1 MSELRDF
8 HSGRSYAEQLDAA
21 DPLRAFRAR
30 FAIPRTEDNEEVV
43 YLCGN
48 SLGLMPQN
56 AARYVNDELD
66 TWKNAAVDG
75 HFDGKRPWYGYHEQF
90 TNLAAHVV
98 GADPGEVVI
107 MNSLT
112 VNLHLM
118 MVSFYRPTTTRH
130 RILIEEN
137 AFPSD
142 RYAVESQ
149 ARFHGFDPDE
159 AIVVM
164 RPRDGEDL
172 LRTEDIESLLA
183 SDDGQK
189 VALVLMGGVNFY
201 TGQAYDLERIA
212 RAARKAGAVCGF
224 DLAHAAGNMPV
235 QLHDWDVDF
244 ACFCTYKYLNAGP
257 GSVAGCFVNA
267 RYDDDKTLPRF
278 AGWWGNDPQTRFKM
292 EDRFTPQRGA
302 AGWQLSNAPIFSMA
316 ALLASLEIFEEAGM
330 VRLREKAML
339 QTAYLLRLVDEIGHG
354 AFRVIT
360 PREPQARGCQIS
372 LRAPGDAKRL
382 RDLLQARGVVS
393 DFRPPD
399 VVRVAPVPLYN
410 SFVDVWRFAQVL
422 KESVGA

>member
-8 HSGRSYAEQLDAA
+8 HTGRSYAETLDAA

-30 FAIPRTEDNEEVV
+30 FAIPRTEDNDEVV

-48 SLGLMPQN
+48 SLGLMPHT
-56 AARYVNDELD
+56 AVRYVNEELD
-66 TWKNAAVDG
+66 TWKNVAVDG
-75 HFDGKRPWYGYHEQF
+75 HFAGKRPWYAYHEQF
-90 TNLAAHVV
+90 TELAAHVV
-98 GADPGEVVI
+98 GADAGEVVI

-118 MVSFYRPTTTRH
+118 MVSFYRPTTTRY

-149 ARFHGFDPDE
+149 ARYHGRDPDD
-159 AIVVM
+159 AILVM
-164 RPRDGEDL
+164 RPRAGEDL
-172 LRTEDIESLLA
+172 LRSEDIEALLA
-183 SDDGQK
+183 SDAGK
-189 VALVLMGGVNFY
+189 TIALVLMGGVNFY

-212 RAARKAGAVCGF
+212 RATRQAGAVCGF
-224 DLAHAAGNMPV
+224 DLAHAAGNVPMK
-235 QLHDWDVDF
+235 LHDWDVDF

-257 GSVAGCFVNA
+257 GSVAGCFVHA
-267 RYDDDKTLPRF
+267 RHGDDKALPRF

-292 EDRFTPQRGA
+292 DDRFAPQRGA

-316 ALLASLEIFEEAGM
+316 SLLASLEIFEEAGI

-339 QTAYLLRLVDEIGHG
+339 QTTYLLRLVDEIGDG

-360 PREPQARGCQIS
+360 PREPRDRGCQIS

-410 SFVDVWRFAQVL
+410 SYVDVWRFAQVL
-422 KESVGA
+422 KESVGT